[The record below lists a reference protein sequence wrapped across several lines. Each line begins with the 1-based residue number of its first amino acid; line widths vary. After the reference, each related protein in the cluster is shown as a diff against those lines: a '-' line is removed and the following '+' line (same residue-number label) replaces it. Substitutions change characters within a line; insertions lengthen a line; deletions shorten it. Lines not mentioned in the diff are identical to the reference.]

1 MKTAK
6 TYFIVDDDPDD
17 QQFLIEALVENDPT
31 CRCFTASDG
40 QEAITNLSDATI
52 SIPDVI
58 FLDLN
63 MPLMNGRECL
73 TALKRATLLQHIPVI
88 IYSTTSNIEEIR
100 EILGQGASYFLM
112 KKYSFKELRE
122 EIALITLKINNGLA
136 IAQESKR
143 SIV

>member
-1 MKTAK
+1 MTNAK

-17 QQFLIEALVENDPT
+17 QQFLIEALIENDPS

-40 QEAITNLSDATI
+40 QEAITGLSDATI
-52 SIPDVI
+52 PIPDVI

-63 MPLMNGRECL
+63 MPLMNGSECL
-73 TALKRATLLQHIPVI
+73 AALKRATFLQHIPVI

-100 EILGQGASYFLM
+100 EIMGQGASYFLM
-112 KKYSFKELRE
+112 KKPSFKELRE
-122 EIALITLKINNGLA
+122 EISSITLRIDAGLDN
-136 IAQESKR
+136 AQGAKR